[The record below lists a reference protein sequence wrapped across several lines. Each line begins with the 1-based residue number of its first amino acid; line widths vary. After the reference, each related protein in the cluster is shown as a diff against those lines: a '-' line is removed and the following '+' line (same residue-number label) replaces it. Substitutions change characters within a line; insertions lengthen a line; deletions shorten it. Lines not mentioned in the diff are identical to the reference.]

1 MLLHVA
7 HISLSLHGRL
17 LLADGI
23 PCMLNSDRVELQH
36 NVVAAQGVRLVVYTP
51 VCTAMAHTAAKRE
64 PPHRAVVFLQT
75 SC

>member
-23 PCMLNSDRVELQH
+23 PCMLKNDRVELQH
-36 NVVAAQGVRLVVYTP
+36 NVVAAQGLVVYMP
-51 VCTAMAHTAAKRE
+51 VCSAMAHTAAEKE

-75 SC
+75 SR

>member
-17 LLADGI
+17 LLADVI
-23 PCMLNSDRVELQH
+23 PCMLKSDRVELQH
-36 NVVAAQGVRLVVYTP
+36 NVVAAQGLVVYMP
-51 VCTAMAHTAAKRE
+51 VCTAMAHTAAKKE

>member
-7 HISLSLHGRL
+7 HISLSLRGRL
-17 LLADGI
+17 LLADDI
-23 PCMLNSDRVELQH
+23 PCMLKSDRVELQH
-36 NVVAAQGVRLVVYTP
+36 NVVAAQGLVVYMP
-51 VCTAMAHTAAKRE
+51 VCTAVAHTAAKRE

>member
-23 PCMLNSDRVELQH
+23 PCMLKNDRVELQH
-36 NVVAAQGVRLVVYTP
+36 NVVAAQGLVVYMP